1 MQLASFDRFP
11 IKIQLEEDI
20 ADTLIEDEHTKI
32 TGRIDTLAV
41 NKAKRTTHKT
51 YFPVL
56 VIESKNSSV
65 AKLDKLAQLLTY
77 AYEGL
82 ENQASVWQ
90 LSTNGQS
97 SQFVNIL
104 IGKSPIYQLM
114 PKLSLIETEYAIAIL
129 QVLTAA

>member
-77 AYEGL
+77 AYEEFRKSSISL
-82 ENQASVWQ
+82 ATAYEWTEFSVR
-90 LSTNGQS
+90 
-97 SQFVNIL
+97 
-104 IGKSPIYQLM
+104 
-114 PKLSLIETEYAIAIL
+114 EYFDR
-129 QVLTAA
+129 

>member
-51 YFPVL
+51 Y
-56 VIESKNSSV
+56 SV

-77 AYEGL
+77 AYEEFRKSSISL
-82 ENQASVWQ
+82 ATAYEWTEFSVR
-90 LSTNGQS
+90 
-97 SQFVNIL
+97 
-104 IGKSPIYQLM
+104 
-114 PKLSLIETEYAIAIL
+114 EYFDR
-129 QVLTAA
+129 